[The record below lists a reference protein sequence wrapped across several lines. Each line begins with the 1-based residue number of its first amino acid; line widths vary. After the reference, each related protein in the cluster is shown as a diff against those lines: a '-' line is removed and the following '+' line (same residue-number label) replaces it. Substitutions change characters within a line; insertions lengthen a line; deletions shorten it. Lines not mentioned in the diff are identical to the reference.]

1 VSVREATFDHGQA
14 ARRTSSTAAP
24 KTPIAARIGARRPFG
39 AVGAT
44 TAVLAAQ
51 FWGLTATLAAWQSG
65 NGAALRSSLVF
76 QAVCTV
82 AALAIG
88 RSARR

>member
-1 VSVREATFDHGQA
+1 MSVREATLGHGRA
-14 ARRTSSTAAP
+14 ARRTSSTAAA
-24 KTPIAARIGARRPFG
+24 KVAVGGRAGARRPFG
-39 AVGAT
+39 AVGAA

-51 FWGLTATLAAWQSG
+51 FWGLTTTLAAWQSG
-65 NGAALRSSLVF
+65 NGAALRGSLVF

-88 RSARR
+88 RSAHR